1 MSAAAPEERWNPEV
15 ADELLAVGSERG
27 GRAGHMFG
35 HPALYAGRRLAACAY
50 GDGIAFK
57 LPRDRVSRA
66 LADRRARPFQPYG
79 KPMMAQW
86 LHIRVTTATG
96 VRDVVDL
103 VEESLA
109 FARDT

>member
-1 MSAAAPEERWNPEV
+1 MIAAAPEQRWNAEV
-15 ADELLAVGSERG
+15 ADELLAVGRDLG
-27 GRAGHMFG
+27 GRPGRMFG

-57 LPRDRVSRA
+57 LPRDRVARA
-66 LADRRARPFQPYG
+66 IADGRATPFQPYG

-86 LHIRVTTATG
+86 LHVRVATATG
-96 VRDVVDL
+96 VRGVVGL
-103 VEESLA
+103 LEESLA